1 MEAQQIVYLAL
12 RHTSPSGFFKRAFA
26 SFTKARLV
34 TRYPH
39 SGIVIN
45 GMLYEATFKNGV
57 HCAPFDPKGWDL
69 YKYNITDKI
78 AINRFESVKG
88 SRYDWF
94 SLLAF
99 VLPFKFSVVQW
110 LYCYELCFY
119 MATGEKPTQ
128 RITPE
133 DLLRISNA
141 SFEST

>member
-1 MEAQQIVYLAL
+1 MIYLAL
-12 RHTSPSGFFKRAFA
+12 RHTSPKNFFAGLFA

-57 HCAPFDPKGWDL
+57 HSTPFNPVGWDL
-69 YKYNITDKI
+69 YEYNISDKI
-78 AINRFESVKG
+78 AISRFESVKD
-88 SRYDWF
+88 SKYDWF

-110 LYCYELCFY
+110 FYCYELCFF

-133 DLLRISNA
+133 DLLRISHA
-141 SFEST
+141 AIEST